1 VNFVPKYS
9 ALNDGIV
16 PNPPPEQR
24 RITETAARASVRL
37 CMSGRRNSTAACT
50 PSIAA
55 NEIGFALQER
65 TTHFSSADP
74 AQSRA
79 LWPNLFGAAVI
90 GAPVADSAIVG
101 HGDGSIGAGMGSE
114 FGDWNDPAQRRVME
128 TWDPYSNIRYGDAEE
143 FPDRHTDAALK
154 LSAKSGSGSES
165 RTVSAASLYV
175 PIERDLLAH
184 ESNMRQS
191 GSSSFEHRNF
201 RVI

>member
-1 VNFVPKYS
+1 
-9 ALNDGIV
+9 
-16 PNPPPEQR
+16 
-24 RITETAARASVRL
+24 
-37 CMSGRRNSTAACT
+37 MSGRRNSTAACT

-65 TTHFSSADP
+65 TTHFSSA
-74 AQSRA
+74 
-79 LWPNLFGAAVI
+79 
-90 GAPVADSAIVG
+90 
-101 HGDGSIGAGMGSE
+101 
-114 FGDWNDPAQRRVME
+114 DPAQRRVME